1 MKMAP
6 FAGKEV
12 CTLDTPLSVQAA
24 VIAVLSRGL
33 HEGSVLL
40 AETTALLG
48 CTPPMIV
55 WRNTLIDLTREG
67 TIERIVTYD
76 DDGEKVIG
84 VAYQLP
90 KEPTIRGVSNEL
102 PSTAA

>member
-1 MKMAP
+1 MAP

-12 CTLDTPLSVQAA
+12 STLDTLVA
-24 VIAVLSRGL
+24 VHTVIIAVLSRGL
-33 HEGSVLL
+33 REGSELL
-40 AETTALLG
+40 NEASALLG
-48 CTPPMIV
+48 STPSMIV

-76 DDGEKVIG
+76 DDGEKVTG

-90 KEPTIRGVSNEL
+90 KDGAMRGVNDEP

>member
-1 MKMAP
+1 
-6 FAGKEV
+6 
-12 CTLDTPLSVQAA
+12 
-24 VIAVLSRGL
+24 
-33 HEGSVLL
+33 
-40 AETTALLG
+40 
-48 CTPPMIV
+48 MIV

>member
-1 MKMAP
+1 M
-6 FAGKEV
+6 
-12 CTLDTPLSVQAA
+12 DTPVT
-24 VIAVLSRGL
+24 VHTVIIAVLSRGIR
-33 HEGSVLL
+33 EGSALL
-40 AETTALLG
+40 NEASVLLG

-55 WRNTLIDLTREG
+55 WRNSLIDLTREG

-90 KEPTIRGVSNEL
+90 KDQQ
-102 PSTAA
+102 